1 MIICLSCGRTFD
13 TPAKQYDDVGYFCH
27 VCPYCENDQLAD
39 ATTCKQCSELKPDDL
54 EDYCDSCKE
63 QVKLEIHRFISDMVL
78 KGAWDRELVEEMM
91 GEVLEGM

>member
-1 MIICLSCGRTFD
+1 MPVLRGR
-13 TPAKQYDDVGYFCH
+13 
-27 VCPYCENDQLAD
+27 LAIED
-39 ATTCKQCSELKPDDL
+39 ATTCEQCSDPKARDS

-91 GEVLEGM
+91 GEVLEETE